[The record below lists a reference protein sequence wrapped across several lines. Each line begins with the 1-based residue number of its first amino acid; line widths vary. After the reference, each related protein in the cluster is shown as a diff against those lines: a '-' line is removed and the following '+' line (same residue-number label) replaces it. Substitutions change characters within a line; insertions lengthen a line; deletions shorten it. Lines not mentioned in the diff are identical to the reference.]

1 MKKLKTVL
9 FLALLSTLI
18 FTGNDSIITTLDLP
32 YEA

>member
-9 FLALLSTLI
+9 ILALLAMLI
-18 FTGNDSIITTLDLP
+18 VTGHDSIITTLDLP

>member
-9 FLALLSTLI
+9 VLALLATLI
-18 FTGNDSIITTLDLP
+18 ITGNDSIITTLDLP